1 MLELFSELD
10 TLQGSSPA
18 LNISIMA
25 ARVMLYI
32 LLMYKQRISLLCW
45 ELSDDS

>member
-25 ARVMLYI
+25 ARVI
-32 LLMYKQRISLLCW
+32 LLMYKQRISVLCW